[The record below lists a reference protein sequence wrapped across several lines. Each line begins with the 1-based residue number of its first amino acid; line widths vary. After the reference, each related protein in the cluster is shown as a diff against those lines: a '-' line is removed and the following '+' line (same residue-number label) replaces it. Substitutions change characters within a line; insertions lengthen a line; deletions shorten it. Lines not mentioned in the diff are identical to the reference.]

1 VAQAAALLHHD
12 HIVPVFGI
20 GFDEGAHYYAM
31 QLIDGHSLTKVIQ
44 ELIAQASEELSAT
57 YLRDE
62 PVPGRLV
69 GVARATMIMAAQQ
82 QQQ

>member
-1 VAQAAALLHHD
+1 VRTLGRARAQVELTAID
-12 HIVPVFGI
+12 EVFERGLE
-20 GFDEGAHYYAM
+20 GFLSDL
-31 QLIDGHSLTKVIQ
+31 QQ
-44 ELIAQASEELSAT
+44 LIAQASEELSAT

-62 PVPGRLV
+62 PIPGRLV